1 MTLRPRKVGTVVER
15 VDEVASTMDAIR
27 EMDGLDKDGAVLIA
41 HRQTGGRGRKGRTWH
56 SPEGGLY
63 MSVLLKPRVEPDH
76 LGLVPLWTGLAVA
89 RAVSKWDVEPHLSWP
104 NDVLVGTKKLGGVLV
119 EGSLSG
125 EKVDRVVLGVGVNVN
140 NVIFPAG
147 VPGTSLRQ
155 ELGKAQDL
163 DAVASAVMERLTEAY
178 DAFLDEPG
186 AFLEDYER
194 LCATVGQ
201 PVACETSTGRVHGEA
216 LGIGEDGELLVR
228 TEDHDVLHLREGD
241 VVHVEVEPAGDAAGT
256 DADDGTKG
264 DREGEGDGDA
274 AGPEGEDQAGGP
286 SP

>member
-1 MTLRPRKVGTVVER
+1 MTLRPRRVGTVVER
-15 VDEVASTMDAIR
+15 VDEVASTMDAIKER
-27 EMDGLDKDGAVLIA
+27 DGLDKDGAVLIA
-41 HRQTGGRGRKGRTWH
+41 RRQTGGRGRRDRTWH

-63 MSVLLKPRVEPDH
+63 MSVLLKPKVEPAR

-89 RAVSKWDVEPHLSWP
+89 RALGKWGVEPHLSWP

-125 EKVDRVVLGVGVNVN
+125 DKVDRVVLGVGVNVN

-155 ELGKAQDL
+155 ELGRAQDL
-163 DAVASAVMERLTEAY
+163 DAVAAAVMERLTEAY
-178 DAFLDEPG
+178 NAFRDEPD
-186 AFLEDYER
+186 AFLEDYEH

-201 PVACETSTGRVHGEA
+201 PVACETSTGPVHGEA
-216 LGIGEDGELLVR
+216 LGIGEAGELLVR
-228 TEDHDVLHLREGD
+228 TEEHEVLHLREGD
-241 VVHVEVEPAGDAAGT
+241 VAHVEVEPAGGVAEVEDEDAAE
-256 DADDGTKG
+256 DG
-264 DREGEGDGDA
+264 GEGDDA
-274 AGPEGEDQAGGP
+274 GEGVEDDADAGGP

>member
-1 MTLRPRKVGTVVER
+1 MTLRPRRVGTVVER
-15 VDEVASTMDAIR
+15 VDEVASTMDAIV

-41 HRQTGGRGRKGRTWH
+41 RRQTGGRGRRGRTWH

-63 MSVLLKPRVEPDH
+63 MSVLLKPKVEPDR
-76 LGLVPLWTGLAVA
+76 LGLVPLWAGLAVT

-125 EKVDRVVLGVGVNVN
+125 DKVGRVVLGVGVNVN
-140 NVIFPAG
+140 NVIFPTG

-155 ELGKAQDL
+155 ELGRAQDL
-163 DAVASAVMERLTEAY
+163 DAVATAVMERLTEAY
-178 DAFLDEPG
+178 NAFLDEPG
-186 AFLEDYER
+186 GFLEDYEH

-201 PVACETSTGRVHGEA
+201 PVACETSTGTVHGEA
-216 LGIGEDGELLVR
+216 LGIGEAGELLVR
-228 TEDHDVLHLREGD
+228 TEEHEVLHLREGD
-241 VVHVEVEPAGDAAGT
+241 VVHVEVEPGADVAEAHAGEGAEGGGT
-256 DADDGTKG
+256 
-264 DREGEGDGDA
+264 GDGD
-274 AGPEGEDQAGGP
+274 GEGTEDDADAGGP